1 MKFFSV
7 IIPLHNSAA
16 TLDELLQNIREQ
28 DEDIEVVIANDDL
41 DIVKVEC
48 HETVHCPGNTRQAG
62 LNKATGEWITFIDH
76 DDLFAKDAF
85 KNVRARIKEKNLDIY
100 CFTMFDEVQQLG
112 CMVSSIIEKTAL
124 KS

>member
-1 MKFFSV
+1 MRFFSV

-28 DEDIEVVIANDDL
+28 DEDIEVIIANDSSTDNWEEVVSKYNDL

-48 HETVHCPGNTRQAG
+48 HEKVHCPGNTRQAG

-76 DDLFAKDAF
+76 DDLFTKDAF
-85 KNVRARIKEKNLDIY
+85 KNVRARIKEKNLDTY
-100 CFTMFDEVQQLG
+100 CFYV
-112 CMVSSIIEKTAL
+112 
-124 KS
+124 